1 MRRAAAFSGLKKG
14 ATPTHSLRHASPL
27 TTSWIC
33 SYVSA
38 LAQYCQTCLTLT
50 SLEPSFSAAWS
61 SLSPIKV
68 YGRWRVQ
75 AGSAGYTHSSDQHAG
90 LGLYRMVW
98 LDWPAV
104 VDVEQFRDG
113 FNLGEAEL
121 FERPLD
127 AEQDVQVMA
136 RSETDLPF
144 CLHSLRYGE

>member
-1 MRRAAAFSGLKKG
+1 
-14 ATPTHSLRHASPL
+14 
-27 TTSWIC
+27 
-33 SYVSA
+33 
-38 LAQYCQTCLTLT
+38 
-50 SLEPSFSAAWS
+50 
-61 SLSPIKV
+61 
-68 YGRWRVQ
+68 
-75 AGSAGYTHSSDQHAG
+75 
-90 LGLYRMVW
+90 MVW